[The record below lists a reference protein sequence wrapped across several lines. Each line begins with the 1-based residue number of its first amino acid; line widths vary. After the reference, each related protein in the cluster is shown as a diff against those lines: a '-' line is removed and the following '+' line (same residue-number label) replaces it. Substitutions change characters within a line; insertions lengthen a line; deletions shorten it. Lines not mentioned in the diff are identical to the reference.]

1 MKMKGCE
8 FFVSLALIATVNVGC
23 GPIAM
28 DYQITFDIVNEA
40 DHPIGYYIADG
51 YPSGICNPD
60 SLPETDDRVVYDT
73 GKELKSGVL
82 AHYRTWERYFEG
94 LPCDTLSIFIFH
106 TDTLNK
112 YSWEEVRKGNM
123 FLRRYDLGV
132 EDVKRM
138 GELVYP

>member
-28 DYQITFDIVNEA
+28 DYRIRFSIVNES
-40 DHPIGYYIADG
+40 DHSIGFYVADG
-51 YPSGICNPD
+51 EDHVCCPD
-60 SLPETDDRVVYDT
+60 SLPLTNKSVVYDT
-73 GKELKSGVL
+73 REQMWSGIE
-82 AHYRTWERYFEG
+82 AHYRTWEQYFEG

-123 FLRRYDLGV
+123 LLRRYDLGV